1 VLSDR
6 SAFLTQSGV
15 QPPFNLGSRWWQ
27 PKKSFVHSSIP
38 FIVDGIAIF
47 VLVVFIYFPRYR
59 RRDLALAYI
68 ALNAG
73 VLAVSQALSSVQVSF
88 GLGLGLFGVLSII
101 RLRSAEL
108 DQSEIAYYFKALS
121 LGLLGGLEIADDWL
135 GPALTVALV
144 ALMYIFDHPRMF
156 NGYRRQVLT
165 IDQAIPHED
174 VLIARAE
181 EILGASIHSVKIRRT
196 DLVNDTTVAEVRCR
210 LATPTVPA
218 RQKRRLS
225 LRRSKKS

>member
-1 VLSDR
+1 MLSDR

-108 DQSEIAYYFKALS
+108 DQSEIA
-121 LGLLGGLEIADDWL
+121 DDWL